1 MPSTYTTN
9 LGIEKI
15 ATGEQSGTWGTTTNT
30 NLDLLDE
37 AVNGIV
43 TVTLP
48 GAGSSG
54 SPNTLAISDGSSSDG
69 RNKFIEFNDGGD
81 LGGTAYV
88 QLTPNDAE
96 KIVHIRNSLTASRSI
111 IIFQG
116 TYNASNDFE
125 IPNGSDVLLK
135 FDGAGA
141 GAVVTDVFTNL
152 DVTGL
157 SLGGTSVTATAAELN
172 YNDITTL
179 GTSEASKVVTADANG
194 DITLAGANYNV
205 VFDKSADALEFGDNA
220 KAVFGAGSDLSIFH
234 DSSNLIGVIE
244 NTTGDLYIRDNAGD
258 IYIQAKSGEESI
270 IAEGDGAVTLYYDN
284 NAKIATTSTG
294 IDVTGTA
301 VTDGLTVAGT
311 SLVQQTKEKMTISAT
326 AANGT
331 INYDALTQAV
341 LYYTTDASGN
351 WTINVR
357 GDGSNTLNSIMSTGE
372 ALTVVFLATQ
382 GSTAY
387 YNSAFQVDGS
397 SVTPNWQG
405 GSAPTEGTA
414 SGIDV
419 YTYNII
425 KTGDAAFTVLASVV
439 DFS

>member
-30 NLDLLDE
+30 NLDLIDE
-37 AVNGIV
+37 AVNGVI
-43 TVTLP
+43 TITLP

-194 DITLAGANYNV
+194 DITIAGANYNV
-205 VFDKSADALEFGDNA
+205 VWDKSADALEFGENA
-220 KAVFGAGSDLSIFH
+220 KAVFGANDDLQIYHDGSNSFI
-234 DSSNLIGVIE
+234 SEQGTGNLKI
-244 NTTGDLYIRDNAGD
+244 NAGNLEITNAANTED
-258 IYIQAKSGEESI
+258 IISG
-270 IAEGDGAVTLYYDN
+270 AENGAVTLYYN
-284 NAKIATTSTG
+284 GNAKIATTSTG

-301 VTDGLTVAGT
+301 VTDGLEVAGT

-372 ALTVVFLATQ
+372 ALTVVFLVTQ
-382 GSTAY
+382 GGTAY

>member
-15 ATGEQSGTWGTTTNT
+15 ATGEQSGTWGSTTNT

-37 AVNGIV
+37 AVNGVV
-43 TVTLP
+43 TVTLA

-54 SPNTLAISDGSSSDG
+54 SPNTLAISDGASSDG

-96 KIVHIRNSLTASRSI
+96 KIVHIRNSLSASRSI
-111 IIFQG
+111 LIFQG

-141 GAVVTDVFTNL
+141 GAVVSDVFTNL

-157 SLGGTSVTATAAELN
+157 SLGGTSVTASAAELN

-194 DITLAGANYNV
+194 DITIAGANYNV
-205 VFDKSADALEFGDNA
+205 VWDKSADALEFADNA
-220 KAVFGAGSDLSIFH
+220 KAVFGAGDDLQIYH
-234 DSSNLIGVIE
+234 DGSQSVIDDAGTGELKIRSNILRTMKYTGE
-244 NTTGDLYIRDNAGD
+244 TTALFTA
-258 IYIQAKSGEESI
+258 
-270 IAEGDGAVTLYYDN
+270 DGAVTLYYDN

-331 INYDALTQAV
+331 IAYDALTQAV

>member
-1 MPSTYTTN
+1 MPSSYTTN

-30 NLDLLDE
+30 NLDLIDE
-37 AVNGIV
+37 AVNGVI
-43 TVTLP
+43 TITLP

-194 DITLAGANYNV
+194 DITIAGANYNV

-220 KAVFGAGSDLSIFH
+220 KAVFGAGDDLQIYHDVSDSYIDEAGQGNLNIRAFDTISFKQY
-234 DSSNLIGVIE
+234 SNNELMAQMSA
-244 NTTGDLYIRDNAGD
+244 N
-258 IYIQAKSGEESI
+258 
-270 IAEGDGAVTLYYDN
+270 GAVTLYYDS

-387 YNSAFQVDGS
+387 YNSAFEVDGS

-414 SGIDV
+414 SGIDA

-425 KTGDAAFTVLASVV
+425 KTADAAFTVLASVV

>member
-1 MPSTYTTN
+1 MPSSYTTN

-30 NLDLLDE
+30 NLDLIDE
-37 AVNGIV
+37 AVNGVI
-43 TVTLP
+43 TITLP
-48 GAGSSG
+48 SAGSSG

-194 DITLAGANYNV
+194 DITIAGANYNV
-205 VFDKSADALEFGDNA
+205 VWDKSADALEFGENA
-220 KAVFGAGSDLSIFH
+220 KAVFGAADDLQIYHDGSNSQIRDL
-234 DSSNLIGVIE
+234 G
-244 NTTGDLYIRDNAGD
+244 TGDLYIQASAAVNFTNTNASET
-258 IYIQAKSGEESI
+258 YAVLNEN
-270 IAEGDGAVTLYYDN
+270 GAVTLYYDN
-284 NAKIATTSTG
+284 NAKIATTSSG

-301 VTDGLTVAGT
+301 VTDGLTVTGT

-387 YNSAFQVDGS
+387 YNSAFEVDGS

>member
-1 MPSTYTTN
+1 MPSSYTTN

-15 ATGEQSGTWGTTTNT
+15 ATGEQSGTWGATTNT

-43 TVTLP
+43 TVTLA

-96 KIVHIRNSLTASRSI
+96 KIVHIRNSLSASRSI

-157 SLGGTSVTATAAELN
+157 SLGGTSVTATATELN

-194 DITLAGANYNV
+194 DITIAGANYNV
-205 VFDKSADALEFGDNA
+205 VWDKSADALEFGENA
-220 KAVFGAGSDLSIFH
+220 KAVFGAGDDLQIYH
-234 DSSNLIGVIE
+234 DGSNSQIRDLG
-244 NTTGDLYIRDNAGD
+244 TGDLYIQASAAVNFTNTNASET
-258 IYIQAKSGEESI
+258 YAVLNEN
-270 IAEGDGAVTLYYDN
+270 GAVTLYYDN
-284 NAKIATTSTG
+284 NAKIATTSSG

-387 YNSAFQVDGS
+387 YNSAFEVDGS

>member
-15 ATGEQSGTWGTTTNT
+15 ATGEQSGTWGSTTNT

-37 AVNGIV
+37 AVNGVV
-43 TVTLP
+43 TVTLA

-96 KIVHIRNSLTASRSI
+96 KIVHIRNSLSASRSI
-111 IIFQG
+111 LIFQG

-141 GAVVTDVFTNL
+141 GAVVSDVFTNL

-157 SLGGTSVTATAAELN
+157 SLGGTSVTASAAELN

-194 DITLAGANYNV
+194 DITIAGANYNV
-205 VFDKSADALEFGDNA
+205 VWDKSADALEFGDNA
-220 KAVFGAGSDLSIFH
+220 KATFGESADLQIYSDGTDSYIDETFAAGSF
-234 DSSNLIGVIE
+234 
-244 NTTGDLYIRDNAGD
+244 YIRGNNINLQKYTGETM
-258 IYIQAKSGEESI
+258 IQCVS
-270 IAEGDGAVTLYYDN
+270 DGKVELNHN
-284 NAKIATTSTG
+284 NVPKLATTTSG

-301 VTDGLTVAGT
+301 VTDGLEVAGT

-331 INYDALTQAV
+331 IAYDALTQAV
-341 LYYTTDASGN
+341 LYYTSNASGN

-382 GSTAY
+382 GGTAY

>member
-43 TVTLP
+43 TVTLA

-194 DITLAGANYNV
+194 DITIAGANYNV
-205 VFDKSADALEFGDNA
+205 VWDKSADALEFGENA
-220 KAVFGAGSDLSIFH
+220 KAVFGAGDDLQIYH
-234 DSSNLIGVIE
+234 DGSNSFISEQG
-244 NTTGDLYIRDNAGD
+244 TGNLKINAGNLEITNAANTED
-258 IYIQAKSGEESI
+258 IISG
-270 IAEGDGAVTLYYDN
+270 AENGAVTLYYN
-284 NAKIATTSTG
+284 GNAKIATTNTG

-301 VTDGLTVAGT
+301 VTDGLEVAGT

-387 YNSAFQVDGS
+387 YNSAFEVDGS

-414 SGIDV
+414 SGIDA

>member
-15 ATGEQSGTWGTTTNT
+15 ATGEQSGTWGSTTNT

-37 AVNGIV
+37 AVNGVV
-43 TVTLP
+43 TVTLA

-96 KIVHIRNSLTASRSI
+96 KIVHIRNSLSASRSI
-111 IIFQG
+111 LIFQG

-141 GAVVTDVFTNL
+141 GAVVSDVFTNL

-157 SLGGTSVTATAAELN
+157 SLGGTSVTASAAELN

-194 DITLAGANYNV
+194 DITIAGANYNV
-205 VFDKSADALEFGDNA
+205 VWDKSADALEFADNA
-220 KAVFGAGSDLSIFH
+220 KAVFGAGDDLQIYH
-234 DSSNLIGVIE
+234 DGSQSVIDDAGTGELKIRSNILRTMKYTGE
-244 NTTGDLYIRDNAGD
+244 TTALFTA
-258 IYIQAKSGEESI
+258 
-270 IAEGDGAVTLYYDN
+270 DGAVTLYYDN

-331 INYDALTQAV
+331 IAYDALTQAV
-341 LYYTTDASGN
+341 LYYTTNASGN

-357 GDGSNTLNSIMSTGE
+357 GAGSNTLNSIMSTGE

>member
-1 MPSTYTTN
+1 MPSSYTTN

-43 TVTLP
+43 TVTLA

-194 DITLAGANYNV
+194 DITIAGANYNV
-205 VFDKSADALEFGDNA
+205 VFDKSADALELADNA
-220 KAVFGAGSDLSIFH
+220 KAVFGAGDDLQIYH
-234 DSSNLIGVIE
+234 DGSNSFISEQG
-244 NTTGDLYIRDNAGD
+244 TGNLKINAGNLEITNAANTED
-258 IYIQAKSGEESI
+258 IISG
-270 IAEGDGAVTLYYDN
+270 AENGAVTLYYN
-284 NAKIATTSTG
+284 GNAKIATTSTG

-301 VTDGLTVAGT
+301 VTDGLEVAGT